1 MTLKIEAK
9 RMTLKIEAKDAVSAL
24 NELSEMG
31 FTHDF
36 RIQGG
41 KLVDVSTGLP
51 VDPAAVA
58 VVAKLRF
65 ETDAGSGD
73 ASNIYALD
81 VDNGTAR
88 GFLVD
93 ALDFE
98 GEGAPGDLIDKL
110 RAGAIASVVEGSNAD
125 DLRYGVRKVRKTEF
139 NADPARYVLRVGYP
153 DFPACPFG
161 QGFTMLG
168 YDTTDEEYVWLA
180 TKVLKDDR
188 LQHVPYNGSGRA

>member
-1 MTLKIEAK
+1 
-9 RMTLKIEAKDAVSAL
+9 MTLKIEAKDAVSAL

-139 NADPARYVLRVGYP
+139 NADPARYVLRVGYA

>member
-1 MTLKIEAK
+1 MTLKIEAN
-9 RMTLKIEAKDAVSAL
+9 DAVSAL

-36 RIQGG
+36 RIQGR

-93 ALDFE
+93 ALDLE

-110 RAGAIASVVEGSNAD
+110 RAGAVASVVEGSNAD

-188 LQHVPYNGSGRA
+188 LQRVPYNGSGRA

>member
-1 MTLKIEAK
+1 
-9 RMTLKIEAKDAVSAL
+9 MTLKIEAKDAVSAL

-31 FTHDF
+31 FTHVF
-36 RIQGG
+36 RFQGG